1 MKLYYRFFLFFPL
14 PSRPRVRSLAIGYDG
29 FTRRPLR
36 LRVAP
41 LQSTG
46 LVNRLGLRF
55 TNVYIPSTIES
66 TRILKHNYL
75 NYLN

>member
-46 LVNRLGLRF
+46 LVNRLGLQVLRTF
-55 TNVYIPSTIES
+55 IYIES